1 MKGLVPAD
9 AKCPYYEGFRWAEPD
24 LDDLVA
30 KFRHVFTHREEAR
43 AKGAAGRRRKRPRSG
58 RGRTRPRASRSGC
71 ARSAPDAADRPAS
84 YTSAVT
90 LHVPDDEWISARV
103 EKARHEREM
112 ALAAAQ
118 RLEDEV
124 QRLSYRVAELEA
136 DRVAL
141 KNRTEEAEAYVAAVK
156 TSAPWRVIQWL
167 RGLVGRKW

>member
-1 MKGLVPAD
+1 
-9 AKCPYYEGFRWAEPD
+9 
-24 LDDLVA
+24 
-30 KFRHVFTHREEAR
+30 
-43 AKGAAGRRRKRPRSG
+43 
-58 RGRTRPRASRSGC
+58 
-71 ARSAPDAADRPAS
+71 
-84 YTSAVT
+84 VT

-112 ALAAAQ
+112 ALAAAK

-156 TSAPWRVIQWL
+156 TSSPWRVIQWL